1 MDSFFLQKYIHDEN
15 NRIMIFTTISNLRR
29 LAASRYWLVDG
40 TFATVPLQCL
50 SVQYQDLDAVVPL
63 VFMLLSNKTQEI
75 YTCAFEALLEIA
87 QEAEINLHPRYV
99 IADFEKAVVN
109 VVKEIFPDAECY
121 LCYFHFAQNLIK
133 QLSFRGLKSMYS
145 SDTNVYMAVKR
156 LQALSF
162 LPYPRISA
170 AFESVK
176 GHITQKLAG
185 FLEYFSVTYVSGL
198 NNNKRPTY
206 HPALWSNYIA
216 VKEKL
221 PLTTN
226 SLEAWHRRWTEVV
239 GDNHL
244 SITNIIIELRKEQKE
259 IEGRILR
266 ITQGNIAQASQNYLD
281 KIKAICLNVDNITN
295 EDFIERVALLL
306 STKQKRV

>member
-1 MDSFFLQKYIHDEN
+1 
-15 NRIMIFTTISNLRR
+15 
-29 LAASRYWLVDG
+29 
-40 TFATVPLQCL
+40 
-50 SVQYQDLDAVVPL
+50 
-63 VFMLLSNKTQEI
+63 
-75 YTCAFEALLEIA
+75 
-87 QEAEINLHPRYV
+87 
-99 IADFEKAVVN
+99 
-109 VVKEIFPDAECY
+109 
-121 LCYFHFAQNLIK
+121 
-133 QLSFRGLKSMYS
+133 MYS

-162 LPYPRISA
+162 LPYPRNSA

-176 GHITQKLAG
+176 SHITQKLAG

-266 ITQGNIAQASQNYLD
+266 ITQGNIAQASQNHLD
-281 KIKAICLNVDNITN
+281 KAICLNVDNITN
-295 EDFIERVALLL
+295 EDFIEHVALLL